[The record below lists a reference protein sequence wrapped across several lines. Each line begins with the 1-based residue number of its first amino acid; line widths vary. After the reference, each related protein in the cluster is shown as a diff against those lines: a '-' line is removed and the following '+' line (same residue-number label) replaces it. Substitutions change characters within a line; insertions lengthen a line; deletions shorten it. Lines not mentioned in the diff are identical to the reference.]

1 MPSNCEYPS
10 WSLGEWNTKSS
21 ASARW
26 KKYYFNFLLLSA
38 LLHTLGS
45 IIILPPIFNFI
56 SHGIPVWDV
65 YLWLLIGSSILFL
78 GGSLMEFGLETMYSW
93 SILIKLTAPFCLASS
108 LYYVYG
114 ALSLGELVE
123 HSFSG
128 NLISLIACCVLL
140 VVRFIRILIMTKMQW
155 INGLILSNNSELKL

>member
-1 MPSNCEYPS
+1 
-10 WSLGEWNTKSS
+10 
-21 ASARW
+21 
-26 KKYYFNFLLLSA
+26 
-38 LLHTLGS
+38 
-45 IIILPPIFNFI
+45 
-56 SHGIPVWDV
+56 
-65 YLWLLIGSSILFL
+65 
-78 GGSLMEFGLETMYSW
+78 MEFALEMMCGW

-123 HSFSG
+123 HTFSG

-155 INGLILSNNSELKL
+155 INGLILSNNSELKLEGLLFLVGVLEAGGSGLFIAFSFWYYFYWYAAAFLMGASVLRLQVALKFYSECISSRSIPA

>member
-1 MPSNCEYPS
+1 VEYEVECECQMEEI
-10 WSLGEWNTKSS
+10 LFQLLAAECV
-21 ASARW
+21 AAHLR
-26 KKYYFNFLLLSA
+26 KYHHITTDLQFYQPWD
-38 LLHTLGS
+38 TGM
-45 IIILPPIFNFI
+45 
-56 SHGIPVWDV
+56 DV
-65 YLWLLIGSSILFL
+65 YLWLFIGSSILFL

-155 INGLILSNNSELKL
+155 INGLILSNKSELKL